1 MCISIR
7 AAAAG
12 FFFLGATFPLWAV
25 SAAKVGHEPLMCV
38 PACRTCMPSSGNA
51 RVVATFKLPDSVI
64 FARVYF
70 RREGQASDY
79 FLEMR
84 RGDLDRYWA
93 VLPCVEEAGGAAVV
107 YRVVGRDR
115 SGNSA
120 TTPSIKA
127 AISSSCAV
135 NLSEE
140 EHRAAQNI
148 VLGLTVPGQ
157 TQNPIGFCCQG
168 IVGRISLSGE
178 LRNVTP
184 CDMVAGGKG
193 TGTGAGR
200 SSALTNSSADMPST
214 TAGGNPSGPPPPPPP
229 PPPPFSQSRPNPT
242 PN

>member
-1 MCISIR
+1 MWIPHIPPGP
-7 AAAAG
+7 AK
-12 FFFLGATFPLWAV
+12 GA
-25 SAAKVGHEPLMCV
+25 
-38 PACRTCMPSSGNA
+38 SSNA

-84 RGDLDRYWA
+84 RGDVDRYWA
-93 VLPCVEEAGGAAVV
+93 VLPCVEEAGGAVV
-107 YRVVGRDR
+107 YRIVGRDR

-127 AISSSCAV
+127 AVSSSCAV

-140 EHRAAQNI
+140 EHRVAQNI

-184 CDMVAGGKG
+184 CGGVGVAGGKA
-193 TGTGAGR
+193 TGAGGKEGGKETGNAGEDAKR
-200 SSALTNSSADMPST
+200 SSALTNTSADMQST
-214 TAGGNPSGPPPPPPP
+214 TAAASGTGGSSSGPPPPP
-229 PPPPFSQSRPNPT
+229 PPPPFSQSRPN
-242 PN
+242 